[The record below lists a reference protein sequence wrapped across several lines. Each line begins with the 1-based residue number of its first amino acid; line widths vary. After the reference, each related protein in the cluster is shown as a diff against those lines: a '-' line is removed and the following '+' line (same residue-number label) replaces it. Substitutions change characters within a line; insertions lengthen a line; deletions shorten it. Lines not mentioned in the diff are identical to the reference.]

1 MTSVLATQH
10 SEAIA
15 SPPPHAPPFLP
26 FLRISYT
33 RKKKKKKKRR
43 RSLSTRTHS
52 KSRSS

>member
-33 RKKKKKKKRR
+33 RKKKKKKKPVDQNTLKIQFRV
-43 RSLSTRTHS
+43 
-52 KSRSS
+52 

>member
-33 RKKKKKKKRR
+33 RKKKKKRRR

>member
-33 RKKKKKKKRR
+33 RKKKKRR
-43 RSLSTRTHS
+43 RSLSTRTLS
-52 KSRSS
+52 KSRTS

>member
-33 RKKKKKKKRR
+33 RKKKKKKPVDQNT
-43 RSLSTRTHS
+43 LNIQNFLV
-52 KSRSS
+52 

>member
-33 RKKKKKKKRR
+33 RKKKKKRR
-43 RSLSTRTHS
+43 RSLSTRTLS
-52 KSRSS
+52 KSRTS